1 MPEETQGSV
10 APEATT
16 EEAVSN
22 PLTNAN
28 LDAGKSTDWHT
39 GLPETFRENQNFTK
53 YKTADDFYNSHLNL
67 VSKLGEKAP
76 SAPEKFEDYKY
87 DLGEDYKL
95 PEGYEIN
102 DDYLKG
108 VKESFQKNNIPQEAF
123 NDIVSSVIKAEANEY
138 QNTITEQQNAAKAED
153 EAREAFFKEKL
164 GADYGNYNKNI
175 GDIFDKFANNED
187 REDLKKMTNPERY
200 ALGNLLNNIAKSSR
214 EGSIPSSQS
223 NMSDAGSISSQVKS
237 VRQQLSEMPRYSPE
251 RQGLNDRLNSLYIQ
265 ASEQGVLDQI

>member
-1 MPEETQGSV
+1 MTEETQGSV

-28 LDAGKSTDWHT
+28 LDAGKTT
-39 GLPETFRENQNFTK
+39 GWYNDLPETFRENQNFTK

-76 SAPEKFEDYKY
+76 SAPEKFEDYSY
-87 DLGEDYKL
+87 NLGEDYKL

-102 DDYLKG
+102 PEYLDG
-108 VKESFQKNNIPQEAF
+108 IKESFHKNGIPQEAF
-123 NDIVSSVIKAEANEY
+123 DSIVSGVIKSEAETY
-138 QNTITEQQNAAKAED
+138 MNTMKEQQDAIKAED

-175 GDIFDKFANNED
+175 GDVLDKYASNED
-187 REDLKKMTNPERY
+187 REDLKKLTTEQRF
-200 ALGNLLNNIAKSSR
+200 ALGNMLNNIAKSSR
-214 EGSIPSSQS
+214 EGSIPSNQS
-223 NMSDAGSISSQVKS
+223 NMSDAGSISSQIKS
-237 VRQQLSEMPRYSPE
+237 VRQQLSELPRYSPE
-251 RQGLNDRLNSLYIQ
+251 RQGLNDRLNSLYIK